1 MKGVVVQRIDNA
13 HDTMGRI
20 HTDHRTVDRIW
31 HCSIESPVPVWDPEG
46 GGRGL
51 ILASLGCWVRCCNLL
66 GVVPHD
72 LLFSVSCRAESV
84 NRRMQCYL
92 EECHVGS
99 MP

>member
-1 MKGVVVQRIDNA
+1 MEGVGVQRIGNVY
-13 HDTMGRI
+13 DTMRRI

-31 HCSIESPVPVWDPEG
+31 HRSVQGPVPVWDPEG

-51 ILASLGCWVRCCNLL
+51 ILISLGRWVLCCYLL
-66 GVVPHD
+66 GVAPED
-72 LLFSVSCRAESV
+72 LLPRVSCRVERLD
-84 NRRMQCYL
+84 RRIECYL